1 VDSEI
6 TRLNAALEGI
16 AAPVGSEL
24 PFTADFSAN
33 VRGRYEFELSNF
45 GADAFFQA
53 GLVYTG
59 DSFANIT
66 ADANFIE
73 DQTRR
78 IFGRGSGLGIE
89 QLSGTFGSSSQATA
103 IPGSFGT
110 VNTANGEFFG
120 AARYIQESYTLF
132 NMSAGVNKDNWGAEL
147 FINNVFD
154 EDGIVN
160 INTFDGT
167 PKVSVT
173 RPRTI
178 GIRFHW
184 NYN

>member
-1 VDSEI
+1 
-6 TRLNAALEGI
+6 
-16 AAPVGSEL
+16 
-24 PFTADFSAN
+24 
-33 VRGRYEFELSNF
+33 
-45 GADAFFQA
+45 
-53 GLVYTG
+53 
-59 DSFANIT
+59 
-66 ADANFIE
+66 
-73 DQTRR
+73 
-78 IFGRGSGLGIE
+78 
-89 QLSGTFGSSSQATA
+89 
-103 IPGSFGT
+103 
-110 VNTANGEFFG
+110 
-120 AARYIQESYTLF
+120 
-132 NMSAGVNKDNWGAEL
+132 MSAGVNKDNWGAEL